1 MVDFTYLSNSNYIFS
16 FFYYYLLTAID
27 SLSII
32 QCEIKTI
39 GVKTLRHNYKI
50 LPEMDCPHCGES
62 MSDVYTENG
71 CYEHSVCMNEDC
83 PVRTE
88 DRGYEFYPE
97 PR

>member
-1 MVDFTYLSNSNYIFS
+1 
-16 FFYYYLLTAID
+16 
-27 SLSII
+27 
-32 QCEIKTI
+32 
-39 GVKTLRHNYKI
+39 
-50 LPEMDCPHCGES
+50 

-97 PR
+97 PRQVMHIALNRSQNGISNLVEDSYALQKPTASFV